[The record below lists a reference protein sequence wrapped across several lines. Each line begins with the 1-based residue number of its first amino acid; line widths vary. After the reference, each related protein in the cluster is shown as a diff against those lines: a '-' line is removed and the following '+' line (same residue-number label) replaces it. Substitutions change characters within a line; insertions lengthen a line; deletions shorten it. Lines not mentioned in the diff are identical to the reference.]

1 MEVILLM
8 AMTLDGKIARTPLHP
23 VDWSG
28 PADKAYFV
36 QKTREAGVMIM
47 GSRTF
52 DTIGN
57 PLPGRQSIV
66 LTRNPEQRS
75 KAPGLVFTRDPPE
88 KIVSGLQARGID
100 RVTLI
105 GGAEVNTLFME
116 AGLITQIHVT
126 VVPRL
131 FGQGLSLF
139 NSALDV
145 GLVLKETRQLDPGHL
160 LLIYQ
165 VRP

>member
-1 MEVILLM
+1 
-8 AMTLDGKIARTPLHP
+8 
-23 VDWSG
+23 
-28 PADKAYFV
+28 
-36 QKTREAGVMIM
+36 
-47 GSRTF
+47 
-52 DTIGN
+52 
-57 PLPGRQSIV
+57 
-66 LTRNPEQRS
+66 
-75 KAPGLVFTRDPPE
+75 VFTRDPPE